1 MFNKI
6 KNYVSMLGNTT
17 MVSAIIFL
25 VFALVGFPIVTL
37 FLWMFDTI
45 ILMMVRHPIVFM
57 IVTVIM
63 AIVSTSIAKKFVEK
77 VKK

>member
-1 MFNKI
+1 MFSKI
-6 KNYVSMLGNTT
+6 KNYVAVAGSTT
-17 MVSAIIFL
+17 MISAIIFL

-37 FLWMFDTI
+37 FLWMFDAI
-45 ILMMVRHPIVFM
+45 ILMMVRHPIVFI

>member
-1 MFNKI
+1 MFSKI
-6 KNYVSMLGNTT
+6 KNYVAVAGSTT

-45 ILMMVRHPIVFM
+45 ILMMVRHPIVFI